1 MSTTQPEQQKY
12 DPWELQQEIANFK
25 VTIHC
30 CRYWMLSEWECKN
43 MSFPFWRLYHSRLG
57 RSYVLFEGKKIEL
70 SPDKIIIIPPY
81 TSFSSRLKGTDPN
94 ENIQGIR
101 IQQEEEIALY
111 QKRGMTDQM
120 FVHFN
125 LGYPYDQIQPDVYEI
140 IIDREREKLVRE
152 IENDRL
158 QEPNAIGF
166 SSNLKIVSLI
176 LATLQQIP
184 AALWQQ
190 PETDNR
196 IQKTIR
202 YIDKNLDKP
211 LTNESLSTLANLATN
226 SFARLFRES
235 MNSSVQQ
242 YIQQRRIDQAVILL
256 HHSDL
261 SIDEISSQCGFYDRH
276 HFSRVFRKQTGI
288 PPGSYRQK
296 MRAN

>member
-1 MSTTQPEQQKY
+1 MSTNLSEQQKY
-12 DPWELQQEIANFK
+12 DPWEVQQEIANFK
-25 VTIHC
+25 ITVHC
-30 CRYWMLSEWECKN
+30 CRYWMLSEWECEN

-57 RSYVLFEGKKIEL
+57 GACVSFEEKKTEL
-70 SPDKIIIIPPY
+70 SPDKVIIIPPY
-81 TSFSSRLKGTDPN
+81 TSFSTHLKGSAKS
-94 ENIQGIR
+94 EIIKGVR
-101 IQQEEEIALY
+101 IQKEEEIAFY

-125 LGYPYDQIQPDVYEI
+125 LGYPYDQIKPDVYEI
-140 IIDREREKLVRE
+140 TIDSEKEKMVRE

-166 SSNLKIVSLI
+166 SSSLKLVSLI
-176 LATLQQIP
+176 LGTLQQIP
-184 AALWQQ
+184 SALWQQ

-196 IQKTIR
+196 IQKAIR

-211 LTNESLSTLANLATN
+211 LSNEELSAKANLATN
-226 SFARLFRES
+226 SFARLFREC
-235 MNSSVQQ
+235 MNNSVQQ
-242 YIQQRRIDQAVILL
+242 YIQQRRIDQAIILL

-261 SIDEISSQCGFYDRH
+261 SIEEISSQCGFYDRH

>member
-1 MSTTQPEQQKY
+1 MSTQHEQQKY

-25 VTIHC
+25 VTVHC
-30 CRYWMLSEWECKN
+30 CRYWILSEWECKN

-57 RSYVLFEGKKIEL
+57 GSYVLFEGKKIEL

-81 TSFSSRLKGTDPN
+81 TSFSSQLKGTEPN

-101 IQQEEEIALY
+101 IQHEEEIALY

-125 LGYPYDQIQPDVYEI
+125 LGYPYDQIRPDVYEI
-140 IIDREREKLVRE
+140 TIDPEREKIVRE

-166 SSNLKIVSLI
+166 SSSLKLVGFI
-176 LATLQQIP
+176 LSALQQISP
-184 AALWQQ
+184 LLWQQ

-196 IQKTIR
+196 VLKIIR

-211 LTNESLSTLANLATN
+211 LNNETLSTLANLATN
-226 SFARLFRES
+226 SFARLFREC

-276 HFSRVFRKQTGI
+276 HFSRVFRQQTGI

>member
-1 MSTTQPEQQKY
+1 MSTNQPEQQKY

-25 VTIHC
+25 VTVHC

-57 RSYVLFEGKKIEL
+57 GSFVLFEGKKIEL

-81 TSFSSRLKGTDPN
+81 TSFSSRLSGTEPN

-111 QKRGMTDQM
+111 QKRGMVDQM

-125 LGYPYDQIQPDVYEI
+125 LGYPYDQILPDVYEI
-140 IIDREREKLVRE
+140 TIDGEREKMVRE

-158 QEPNAIGF
+158 QEPNAIRF
-166 SSNLKIVSLI
+166 SSNLKLVSLI
-176 LATLQQIP
+176 LSTLQQIP

-196 IQKTIR
+196 IQKVIR

-226 SFARLFRES
+226 SFSRLFREC

-276 HFSRVFRKQTGI
+276 HFSRVFRKKTGI

>member
-1 MSTTQPEQQKY
+1 MSTNQPEQQKY

-25 VTIHC
+25 VTVHC

-57 RSYVLFEGKKIEL
+57 GSYVLFEGKKIEL

-140 IIDREREKLVRE
+140 TIDSEREKLVRE

-196 IQKTIR
+196 IQKAIR

-296 MRAN
+296 MQAN

>member
-1 MSTTQPEQQKY
+1 MSTNQPEQQKY

-25 VTIHC
+25 VTVHC

-57 RSYVLFEGKKIEL
+57 GSFVLFEGKKIEL

-81 TSFSSRLKGTDPN
+81 TSFSSRLSGTEPN

-111 QKRGMTDQM
+111 QKRGMIDQM

-125 LGYPYDQIQPDVYEI
+125 LGYPYDQILPNVYEI
-140 IIDREREKLVRE
+140 TIDGEREKMVRE

-158 QEPNAIGF
+158 LEPNAIRF
-166 SSNLKIVSLI
+166 SSNLKLVSLI
-176 LATLQQIP
+176 LSTLQQIP

-196 IQKTIR
+196 IQKVIR

-211 LTNESLSTLANLATN
+211 LTNESLSMLANLATN
-226 SFARLFRES
+226 SFSRLFREC

-276 HFSRVFRKQTGI
+276 HFSRVFRKKTGI

>member
-1 MSTTQPEQQKY
+1 MSTNQPEKQKY

-57 RSYVLFEGKKIEL
+57 GSYVQFEGKRIEL
-70 SPDKIIIIPPY
+70 VPGKVIVIPPY
-81 TSFSSRLKGTDPN
+81 TSFSSQLKGTEPN

-101 IQQEEEIALY
+101 IQKEEEISFY

-140 IIDREREKLVRE
+140 TIDSEMEEAVRD
-152 IENDRL
+152 IEYDRL
-158 QEPNAIGF
+158 QEPNSIGF
-166 SSNLKIVSLI
+166 SSNLKLVSFVLS
-176 LATLQQIP
+176 ALQQIP
-184 AALWQQ
+184 PSLWQQ
-190 PETDNR
+190 PEIDSR
-196 IQKTIR
+196 ILKTIR

-211 LTNESLSTLANLATN
+211 LSNEELSALANLATN
-226 SFARLFRES
+226 SFARLFREC
-235 MNSSVQQ
+235 MNNSVQQ
-242 YIQQRRIDQAVILL
+242 YIQQRRIDQAVIML

-276 HFSRVFRKQTGI
+276 HFSRVFRRQTGI
-288 PPGSYRQK
+288 PPGIYRQK
-296 MRAN
+296 MRAS

>member
-1 MSTTQPEQQKY
+1 MSTNQPEQQKY

-25 VTIHC
+25 VTVHC

-43 MSFPFWRLYHSRLG
+43 MSFPFWRVYHSRLG
-57 RSYVLFEGKKIEL
+57 GSYVLFEGKKIEL

-140 IIDREREKLVRE
+140 TIDCEREKLVRE

-196 IQKTIR
+196 IQKAIR

-261 SIDEISSQCGFYDRH
+261 SIDEVASQCGFYDRH